1 MGVANLW
8 LIDPMRRVAHTF
20 DAAGLHEA
28 DTTRLTV
35 PNTPIHLD
43 LTEFFAKLDKKI
55 GRREEQ

>member
-1 MGVANLW
+1 
-8 LIDPMRRVAHTF
+8 MRRVAYTF
-20 DAAGLHEA
+20 DASGLHEA
-28 DTTRLTV
+28 DATRLTV